1 MFEGDKVGAIFNLNG
16 LAQHGTVVEVSVNNG
31 EIITDLTKEFEV
43 RVGQVVNATVRM
55 NYGYGLVWDGKV
67 KFENIEHYYESA
79 TRTTVYTFEYKVK
92 AEDLDRGEGTAHE
105 FILNIAPTASPNK
118 VNYTFNVGVLNSTNS
133 LSEVVNAGQISY
145 TANGMTANIV
155 NGTRL
160 PADFN
165 GMSDIYFG
173 TALALDYRLF
183 TNYTIDNTVGSVIIT
198 VGGTDHDV
206 TNRAVSVEQQRIYLY
221 SSFLEEF
228 EAGENVIVTINFSRL
243 RWIDFASSSFKGEG
257 TETNPYLISSA
268 EDLALLANYVNKGQ
282 VNSAG
287 LKYADAVYEVTNDLD
302 FNGKF
307 WTPIGTRENPFNG
320 TIHFR
325 KYSIS
330 NIEHEPYTTYEN
342 PTTRFSGVFWICTEH
357 AKILQTNSE
366 IVLALSIVGGVV
378 GLLLLILLIVL
389 ILRRKRKKRME
400 ELANG

>member
-1 MFEGDKVGAIFNLNG
+1 M
-16 LAQHGTVVEVSVNNG
+16 
-31 EIITDLTKEFEV
+31 
-43 RVGQVVNATVRM
+43 
-55 NYGYGLVWDGKV
+55 
-67 KFENIEHYYESA
+67 
-79 TRTTVYTFEYKVK
+79 
-92 AEDLDRGEGTAHE
+92 
-105 FILNIAPTASPNK
+105 
-118 VNYTFNVGVLNSTNS
+118 
-133 LSEVVNAGQISY
+133 
-145 TANGMTANIV
+145 
-155 NGTRL
+155 
-160 PADFN
+160 
-165 GMSDIYFG
+165 
-173 TALALDYRLF
+173 
-183 TNYTIDNTVGSVIIT
+183 
-198 VGGTDHDV
+198 
-206 TNRAVSVEQQRIYLY
+206 Y

-378 GLLLLILLIVL
+378 GLLLLILLIIL